1 MVAKTKMTL
10 LGLVCAPGVGVKSGG
25 GFDTYSCVFLLFF
38 GGNRDSK
45 KNGVPTRG
53 EVSNRGALLTPTGL
67 FSGDPQSV
75 KCEAGAS
82 SGLVQG
88 PVSLN

>member
-1 MVAKTKMTL
+1 MHPVWVSNPGAVLTL
-10 LGLVCAPGVGVKSGG
+10 IA
-25 GFDTYSCVFLLFF
+25 VFFCFFF